1 MFSKDLQ
8 LQLHDFMEHIII
20 FSINCTKFFGARTVS
35 KIALG
40 CVCLMSKCDR
50 RHCSL
55 DFRDHV
61 ANKNYFGVYPAPT

>member
-20 FSINCTKFFGARTVS
+20 FSINCTKFSGARTVP

-40 CVCLMSKCDR
+40 CVLFEVK
-50 RHCSL
+50 
-55 DFRDHV
+55 V
-61 ANKNYFGVYPAPT
+61 